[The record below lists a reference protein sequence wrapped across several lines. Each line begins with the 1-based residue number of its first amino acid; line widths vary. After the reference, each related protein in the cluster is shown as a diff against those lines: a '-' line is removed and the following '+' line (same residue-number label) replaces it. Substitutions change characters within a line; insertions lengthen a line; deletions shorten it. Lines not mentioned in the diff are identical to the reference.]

1 MSQSEVKG
9 IVLAVA
15 AELSQQG
22 FVLDHEVA
30 LQGEWEEA
38 KVDKALLYATAAKLE
53 EQIAALLLAAGKMD

>member
-1 MSQSEVKG
+1 MSQQDVKS

-30 LQGEWEEA
+30 LQGEWEQA
-38 KVDKALLYATAAKLE
+38 KVDKALLYATVAKLE
-53 EQIAALLLAAGKMD
+53 ELQTKLLFAAQSN

>member
-1 MSQSEVKG
+1 MKTQDVKS

-30 LQGEWEEA
+30 LRGEWEQA
-38 KVDKALLYATAAKLE
+38 AVDKALLYATVAKLE
-53 EQIAALLLAAGKMD
+53 EQIALLWAAARSE

>member
-9 IVLAVA
+9 IVLRVA

-38 KVDKALLYATAAKLE
+38 KVDKSLLYATAAKLE

>member
-1 MSQSEVKG
+1 MSQSEVKS

-30 LQGEWEEA
+30 LQGEWEQA
-38 KVDKALLYATAAKLE
+38 KVDKALLYATVAKLE
-53 EQIAALLLAAGKMD
+53 ELQTKLLVAAAQSN

>member
-1 MSQSEVKG
+1 MSQSEVKS

-30 LQGEWEEA
+30 LQGEWEQA
-38 KVDKALLYATAAKLE
+38 KVDKALLYATVAKLE
-53 EQIAALLLAAGKMD
+53 ELQTKLLFAAQSN

>member
-1 MSQSEVKG
+1 MKQSEVKS
-9 IVLAVA
+9 IVLGVA

-38 KVDKALLYATAAKLE
+38 KVDKSLLYATAAKLE
-53 EQIAALLLAAGKMD
+53 EQIATLLLAAGKMD

>member
-1 MSQSEVKG
+1 MSQAEVKA
-9 IVLAVA
+9 IVLGVA

-38 KVDKALLYATAAKLE
+38 KVDKSLLYATAAKLQD
-53 EQIAALLLAAGKMD
+53 QIAALLLAAGKMD